1 MNMQEM
7 IAEGHNRKVAKEQ
20 EEHEASIRRM
30 EEAQEK
36 NALSWQ
42 PILQR
47 VEKCL
52 PPELAHALITP
63 EHSAS
68 QRDGGISCAAPFTI
82 HVPRTA
88 IRIRCDPET
97 HWRMGDTPVF
107 RSMQPKAFW
116 DDENNRYFV
125 GWEEY
130 GYWEGDFLIVLAEA
144 AELAEQLPAVIEE
157 CQIRNDQWLAKEDE
171 PTPAP
176 TPAQEVPNRL
186 ADAIQ
191 ILDAIDEDN
200 DYQNHD
206 MFIRL
211 AQTNAL
217 IDIAQQLRRLNGLA

>member
-1 MNMQEM
+1 MNIQEL
-7 IAEGHNRKVAKEQ
+7 ITEGHNRKVSAEQ
-20 EEHEASIRRM
+20 AEHEESIRRM
-30 EEAQEK
+30 EKAQE
-36 NALSWQ
+36 AHVLSWQ

-47 VEKCL
+47 VTECL

-88 IRIRCDPET
+88 IRIRCNPET
-97 HWRMGDTPVF
+97 RWRMGDTPVF
-107 RSMQPKAFW
+107 RPMQPKAFL
-116 DDENNRYFV
+116 DDEKNRYFV
-125 GWEEY
+125 DWEEY
-130 GYWEGDFLIVLAEA
+130 GYWMDDFLIVLAEA

-157 CQIRNDQWLAKEDE
+157 CQTRNDNRLAKEDE
-171 PTPAP
+171 P